1 MSKNTKVLIASLF
14 PGLGLVLILWFI
26 KFLEYIFKLGT
37 SVPLAVQP
45 RSIDGLIGILTAPL
59 IHSNI
64 EHLISNSV
72 PIIVLLSGIVFF
84 YYRLSKIV
92 FLWIYF
98 MSNVGV
104 WLIGSSG
111 YHLGAS
117 GLVYGFAAFLFF
129 SGIFRKERRS
139 MAVALLVALLY
150 GSMIWGVLPLQQGV
164 SWESHLMGALN
175 GTLLAF
181 YYRKSFLLEAKK
193 YSWQNQKY
201 GNSNLTYTF
210 DDEGM
215 EMKISYDFKE
225 NEERKTQKMYHISP
239 NQYKNEKED

>member
-1 MSKNTKVLIASLF
+1 MNKNTKILIASIF
-14 PGLGLVLILWFI
+14 PGLGLVLVLWFI
-26 KFLEYIFKLGT
+26 KFLEYAFGLST

-59 IHSNI
+59 IHSDI
-64 EHLISNSV
+64 GHLASNSI
-72 PIIVLLSGIVFF
+72 PLIVLLSGIVFF

-104 WLIGSSG
+104 WLIGSPG

-129 SGIFRKERRS
+129 SGIFRKEPRS

-150 GSMIWGVLPLQQGV
+150 GSMIWGVLPLQKNI
-164 SWESHLMGALN
+164 SWESHLMGAVM

-181 YYRKSFLLEAKK
+181 YYRKDFVLEAKK
-193 YSWQNQKY
+193 YSWQNQKQ
-201 GNSNLTYTF
+201 GNSDLTYTF
-210 DDEGM
+210 DDEGIQM
-215 EMKISYDFKE
+215 NVSYEFKE
-225 NEERKTQKMYHISP
+225 SEERKTQKMYDINY
-239 NQYKNEKED
+239 NQYKK